1 MQKMD
6 KFEIQCC
13 VIILFKVNYVL
24 IMQKKK
30 KLQHT
35 TSICSIAIIICTKNS
50 YDLLKIAE
58 LKKIINA
65 SN

>member
-13 VIILFKVNYVL
+13 VIILFEVNYVL
-24 IMQKKK
+24 IMQKKNYSTLLVCVLLLYVLK
-30 KLQHT
+30 K
-35 TSICSIAIIICTKNS
+35 S

-58 LKKIINA
+58 LKKNH
-65 SN
+65 

>member
-13 VIILFKVNYVL
+13 VIILFEVNYVL

-30 KLQHT
+30 NYSTLLVYVLLLYVLK
-35 TSICSIAIIICTKNS
+35 KS

>member
-1 MQKMD
+1 MD

-30 KLQHT
+30 K
-35 TSICSIAIIICTKNS
+35 IKA
-50 YDLLKIAE
+50 YY
-58 LKKIINA
+58 
-65 SN
+65 

>member
-30 KLQHT
+30 SY
-35 TSICSIAIIICTKNS
+35 SILLVCVLLLYVLKKS

>member
-30 KLQHT
+30 NY
-35 TSICSIAIIICTKNS
+35 SILLVCVLLLYVLKKS

>member
-13 VIILFKVNYVL
+13 VIILFEVNYVL

-30 KLQHT
+30 LQHT
-35 TSICSIAIIICTKNS
+35 TSMCIIIICTKNS

-58 LKKIINA
+58 LKKNH
-65 SN
+65 

>member
-1 MQKMD
+1 MD
-6 KFEIQCC
+6 KFEIQCY
-13 VIILFKVNYVL
+13 VIILFEVNYVL

-30 KLQHT
+30 KNY
-35 TSICSIAIIICTKNS
+35 SILLVYVLLLYVLKKS